1 MAANQEELSA
11 VDTVLTNVSQASPAA
26 VNHLDALK
34 RAVDEFGLSSL
45 TLFAAADATAIGK
58 IAARVSPG
66 TTDAEEA
73 TASLL
78 RGVLRAAVKNANA
91 QLEILQ
97 LRDVQVERGRKTPA
111 LDLAKLSDR
120 GRKEVDFGTL
130 FSYMAH
136 VCAAFE
142 EHPYQAVIQAESKY
156 RRTGAMAV
164 ASGIAPMYSSELSAF
179 YALQASVRKHHLQ
192 RVRVSTALVRSA
204 RIFLDLLQQPAMAST
219 TAAQL
224 LGWVTPADSGAV
236 VVADA
241 SLTGLGGVVFSLP
254 STTLT
259 YDPDAVEWFHVT
271 YADEPLV
278 KALVPS
284 DLLTSSD
291 IGPLELLASVI
302 GVVRALNRGFTTV
315 TVLSDN
321 VATVACINRRRAKSA
336 RMNDT
341 MKRLRLEWPSL
352 GYSVASEHI
361 QGELN
366 HLADFLSRSSTDERG
381 TFLQA
386 FGREV
391 DAHSVLQQL
400 VLALS

>member
-111 LDLAKLSDR
+111 LDLAKVCSEAQKAKSSFKVLPNTLPPSSVVKKVLEQPFAYYDLAEFLFPSHVFDNDLETITTVTGEVVQRRRSDGKKEPLRNIGQWCECFVRYAVTLQLSDR

-136 VCAAFE
+136 
-142 EHPYQAVIQAESKY
+142 
-156 RRTGAMAV
+156 
-164 ASGIAPMYSSELSAF
+164 
-179 YALQASVRKHHLQ
+179 
-192 RVRVSTALVRSA
+192 
-204 RIFLDLLQQPAMAST
+204 
-219 TAAQL
+219 
-224 LGWVTPADSGAV
+224 
-236 VVADA
+236 
-241 SLTGLGGVVFSLP
+241 
-254 STTLT
+254 
-259 YDPDAVEWFHVT
+259 
-271 YADEPLV
+271 
-278 KALVPS
+278 
-284 DLLTSSD
+284 
-291 IGPLELLASVI
+291 
-302 GVVRALNRGFTTV
+302 
-315 TVLSDN
+315 
-321 VATVACINRRRAKSA
+321 
-336 RMNDT
+336 
-341 MKRLRLEWPSL
+341 
-352 GYSVASEHI
+352 
-361 QGELN
+361 
-366 HLADFLSRSSTDERG
+366 
-381 TFLQA
+381 
-386 FGREV
+386 
-391 DAHSVLQQL
+391 
-400 VLALS
+400 

>member
-1 MAANQEELSA
+1 MDNGTGMIYVDDVGWVTTQSHVVEVMLSILLTEESLGLNVAYEKLHVTSTPHNLGYVWNLHDLTVSLPEEKRGKLLSDLSE
-11 VDTVLTNVSQASPAA
+11 VIAS
-26 VNHLDALK
+26 H
-34 RAVDEFGLSSL
+34 S
-45 TLFAAADATAIGK
+45 TTAI
-58 IAARVSPG
+58 SP
-66 TTDAEEA
+66 
-73 TASLL
+73 SLL
-78 RGVLRAAVKNANA
+78 DRLT
-91 QLEILQ
+91 
-97 LRDVQVERGRKTPA
+97 GRLTWA
-111 LDLAKLSDR
+111 
-120 GRKEVDFGTL
+120 T
-130 FSYMAH
+130 
-136 VCAAFE
+136 
-142 EHPYQAVIQAESKY
+142 Q
-156 RRTGAMAV
+156 
-164 ASGIAPMYSSELSAF
+164 IAPMYSSELSAF

-366 HLADFLSRSSTDERG
+366 HLADFL
-381 TFLQA
+381 
-386 FGREV
+386 
-391 DAHSVLQQL
+391 
-400 VLALS
+400 